1 MGNSDNTRGAGNMT
15 SARQQRRI
23 GRLLLGMAAAFCSL
37 AAQAVT
43 SVTDI
48 EFSSRPGG
56 KFELR
61 LEFDQ
66 APPTDLNSYTI
77 EKPARIAIDFP
88 DTASQLDRKRYNL
101 SYGNATGAMVLEA
114 DDRTRLVINLVKLVP
129 YETRVEGN
137 NLFLTV
143 GEDSEGNYFKPG
155 SDPNRV
161 QTRVEEVLSVESSI
175 RDLQF
180 QRGPEGEGRL
190 VLQLSDPS
198 ADVNIFSERG
208 DVKVEFID
216 TDIPE
221 RLLRN
226 YNVVDFATPV
236 QSISVNSTERGTT
249 MTLKTVGEFDYL
261 AYQADNEYVI
271 SVKPLSKEEQDERRS
286 EFDFVGERISLNFQ
300 DIEVR
305 AVLQLIADF
314 TELNLVAS
322 DTVSGRITLRLKN
335 VPWDQALELVLK
347 TKGLDKRQVGNVL
360 MVAPAAE
367 IAERERQEI
376 EANKQIAELAPL
388 RSEFI
393 RIRYAKA
400 SEVVDLFN
408 AGSEDGGTLISSRG
422 SVIVD
427 QRTNSLI
434 LTETSDKLEEI
445 RLLIDQV
452 DIPIRQVMIE
462 ARIVIAQSDLEKEL
476 GISWG
481 GGYLDPD
488 ADGNILSLSGNTSN
502 VVGLNNSVINGTQ
515 PQLSYPGAL
524 LVDLGVSD
532 AASGF
537 AVGFTSNDLFLTA
550 ELSALESAGKSE
562 VVSQPKVITGDKQ
575 KANIKSG
582 TEIPFQQAAASG
594 ATAVQFKEAVLSL
607 DVTPN
612 ITPDDRILLDLVI
625 NQDSV
630 GDLVPSGQGGLI
642 PAIDTTELTTQVL
655 VGNGETVVL
664 GGVFRTELLE
674 TRRKVPFFGD
684 IPYVGALFRNES
696 TQRTKTE
703 TLIFITPRILADA
716 LLD

>member
-161 QTRVEEVLSVESSI
+161 QTRVESVLSAKASI
-175 RDLQF
+175 RDLEF
-180 QRGPEGEGRL
+180 KRGSAGEGRL
-190 VLQLSDPS
+190 VLKLSDPS
-198 ADVNIFSERG
+198 VDVNVYSESG
-208 DVKVEFID
+208 DVKVEFLD
-216 TDIPE
+216 TDVPE

-226 YNVVDFATPV
+226 YDVVDFATPV
-236 QSISVNSTERGTT
+236 QTVQVNSTERGAT
-249 MTLKTVGEFDYL
+249 MTLKTAGAFDYL
-261 AYQADNEYVI
+261 AYQTDDEYVV
-271 SVKPLSKEEQDERRS
+271 SVKPLSKAEEEERRS

-347 TKGLDKRQVGNVL
+347 TKGLDKRQIGNVL